1 MRLRVTPALIAI
13 FVMFPT
19 RAAAWHQ
26 AGHYTVARIAWQQ
39 LSDKQKAQITTI
51 LKSHPHYRVYLID
64 ECPKEL
70 PEIEWA
76 FLRASTWSDWVRY
89 PSGAGLSKQDRDAI
103 VNDFNKP
110 VWHYV
115 DLPYIHPND
124 VGKFDAAAIR
134 KSILVPELDDK
145 GEPRHV
151 LAALKLSMK
160 QLLAADTPD
169 RHKAIALCWLFH
181 LVGDLHQPLHGTGL
195 IASKDT
201 FDPPFPPPDGDQ
213 GGNLLAVKMKKGDE
227 AAVKLHFYWDAL
239 LFNGNP
245 PYSAVDAAVTRFLKD
260 PGYQRERLPE
270 LKATEYLAWA
280 EESLELAKSTVYKG
294 KDGFLKAYP
303 LPPKATRRVSLRGRD
318 APVLPDGYQ
327 QAAEAAAARRM
338 VVAGYRL
345 ADQLQTAFAVR

>member
-1 MRLRVTPALIAI
+1 MRVRLILPLLGLLLFLPA
-13 FVMFPT
+13 P
-19 RAAAWHQ
+19 AAAWHQ

-39 LSDKQKAQITTI
+39 LSDKHKARITTI
-51 LKSHPHYRVYLID
+51 LMSHPHYRVYLTA

-89 PSGAGLSKQDRDAI
+89 PSAPGLARADRDAI
-103 VNDFNKP
+103 VKEFNKP

-124 VGKFDAAAIR
+124 TDRFDAPAIR
-134 KSILVPELDDK
+134 KAILLPEFDDK

-151 LAALKLSMK
+151 LAALALSMK
-160 QLLAADTPD
+160 KLLAADTPD
-169 RHKAIALCWLFH
+169 RDKAVALCWLFH
-181 LVGDLHQPLHGTGL
+181 LAGDLHQPLHGTGL
-195 IASKDT
+195 IASKAT

-213 GGNLLAVKMKKGDE
+213 GGNLLAVKVKEGDA

-239 LFNGNP
+239 LFNNNP
-245 PYSAVDAAVTRFLKD
+245 PYSAVEAAVTGFLKE
-260 PGYQRERLPE
+260 PKFQRDQLPE
-270 LKATEYLAWA
+270 LTATEFLTWA

-294 KDGFLKAYP
+294 KDGFLKAHS
-303 LPPKATRRVSLRGRD
+303 LPPKTKVAMQGLD
-318 APVLPDGYQ
+318 APALPDGYQ
-327 QAAEAAAARRM
+327 QAAEAVAARRL

-345 ADQLQTAFAVR
+345 ADQLKRAFPAAEK